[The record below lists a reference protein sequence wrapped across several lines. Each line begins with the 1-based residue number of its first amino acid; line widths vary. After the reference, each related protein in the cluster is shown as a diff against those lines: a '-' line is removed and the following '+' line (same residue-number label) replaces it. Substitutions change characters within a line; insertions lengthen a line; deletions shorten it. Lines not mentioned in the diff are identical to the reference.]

1 MSVLV
6 TRLLVLLLLVLAV
19 LLLLVLVLVLFG
31 ASGDVGVFV
40 RRRRNDAD
48 GDFVVDS
55 YPPTMLIPNSWI
67 FGIGVSSEAEM
78 VFGDLQRFG
87 PT

>member
-19 LLLLVLVLVLFG
+19 LLLLLLVLVLFG
-31 ASGDVGVFV
+31 ASGDVGV
-40 RRRRNDAD
+40 
-48 GDFVVDS
+48 FVVDS

-67 FGIGVSSEAEM
+67 FGIGVSSEAQM
-78 VFGDLQRFG
+78 VFGDLRRFG